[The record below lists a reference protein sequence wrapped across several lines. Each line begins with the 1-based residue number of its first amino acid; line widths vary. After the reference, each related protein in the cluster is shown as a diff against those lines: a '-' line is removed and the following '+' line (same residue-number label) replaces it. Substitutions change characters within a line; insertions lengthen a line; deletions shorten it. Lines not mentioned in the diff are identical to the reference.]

1 MADPSSLLLRPGITE
16 KTAPVTPRMTT
27 PTPFEDVTSSDSSQ
41 HEHQPLLP
49 IFSTAHLDRIPV
61 YDLQHKIR
69 LLIAVQNDTTTTLSW
84 DQLRSPQISRFLI
97 KPIER
102 QISLIRQSH
111 LSKASLYALLAT
123 GLQFQREGQ
132 TNPGSV
138 GTSTTRAMIC
148 ELLAMR
154 ILRESNTREVWI

>member
-1 MADPSSLLLRPGITE
+1 
-16 KTAPVTPRMTT
+16 MTT
-27 PTPFEDVTSSDSSQ
+27 PTPFEDVTSSDYSQ
-41 HEHQPLLP
+41 LEHQPLLP
-49 IFSTAHLDRIPV
+49 IFSAAHLDRIPV

-69 LLIAVQNDTTTTLSW
+69 LLIAVQNETTTTLSW

-102 QISLIRQSH
+102 QMRQFH
-111 LSKASLYALLAT
+111 LSKASLYALLANC
-123 GLQFQREGQ
+123 LQFQKDGQ

-138 GTSTTRAMIC
+138 GIFVTRAMMC

-154 ILRESNTREVWI
+154 TLRESNTREVWISST